1 MRKTKIVATV
11 GPACETEKKLTA
23 LIRAGVDIFRIN
35 ASHTSPEGIQAWSR
49 RVRRAERR
57 SGKTISILVD
67 LQGPRIR
74 TGKLK
79 DKKPVFLKSGGKV
92 MIAMTSQPGTEMR
105 ITTACREFSRMVK
118 AGDQI
123 LLDNGLIELRVLSLK
138 KDGVFCKIVI
148 GGMLGENKGIN
159 LPHAPVT
166 LPALGR
172 KDRDDLKAAVRVGA
186 DYIALSFVRSEK
198 DVVTLK
204 DWLRRRGQDI
214 PVIAKIEKP
223 RAVDRIDPILKESGG
238 VMVARG
244 DLGIEMGVE
253 KVPLI
258 QKKIIDHAREMKIP
272 VITATQMLESMMENA
287 RPTRAEA
294 SDIAN
299 AVLDGTDAVMLSG
312 ETSIGRYPLESVRIM
327 AKIIEE
333 AEKGLGEIPM
343 NKILFHSHA
352 KNGNGNMEDAIV
364 HAARHAAMDVRA
376 KAILVFTRS
385 GKMVASICK
394 YRPLSAIF
402 ALAPS
407 LKVSRR
413 LTIFRGVTPLLF
425 LKQKKLHEIFRSA
438 YQSMLKRKFAKKG
451 DVVVTL
457 AAEDAYPSSS
467 YLTRVSRIS

>member
-1 MRKTKIVATV
+1 MRKTKIIATV
-11 GPACETEKKLTA
+11 GPACGTEKKLTA
-23 LIRAGVDIFRIN
+23 LVRAGVDIFRIN
-35 ASHTSPEGIQAWSR
+35 ASHTTPRGIQDWTR
-49 RVRRAERR
+49 RVRRAETR
-57 SGKTISILVD
+57 SGKTVSILVD

-79 DKKPVFLKSGGKV
+79 DNKPVFLKSGARV
-92 MIAMTSQPGTEMR
+92 MIAMSSNAGTETR
-105 ITTACREFSRMVK
+105 ITTACREFSKMVK

-123 LLDNGLIELRVLSLK
+123 LLDNGLLELRVLSIK
-138 KDGVFCKIVI
+138 KEGVLCKVI
-148 GGMLGENKGIN
+148 TGGTLGENKGIN

-166 LPALGR
+166 LPALSR
-172 KDRDDLKAAVRVGA
+172 KDQMDLKAAVRSGA
-186 DYIALSFVRSEK
+186 DFIALSFVRSEK
-198 DVVTLK
+198 DVCTLK
-204 DWLRRRGQDI
+204 DWLRKHGQDI

-223 RAVDRIDPILKESGG
+223 RAVDRIDLILKESGG

-253 KVPLI
+253 KVPVI
-258 QKKIIDHAREMKIP
+258 QKKIIEDARGMKIP

-312 ETSIGRYPLESVRIM
+312 ETSIGRYPLESVRMM

-333 AEKGLGEIPM
+333 AERGLGEIPM
-343 NKILFHSHA
+343 SGALFDSHS
-352 KNGNGNMEDAIV
+352 KSGCMEDAIV
-364 HAARHAAMDVRA
+364 HAARHAAMDTRA

-394 YRPLSAIF
+394 YRPLSGIF

-407 LKVSRR
+407 VKISRR

-425 LKQKKLHEIFRSA
+425 LKRKNLQTIFQSA
-438 YQSMLKRKFAKKG
+438 YRLMLKKKRVKRG
-451 DVVVTL
+451 DVVITL
-457 AAEDAYPSSS
+457 AAENAFPSDS
-467 YLTRVSRIS
+467 YLARVSQIT